1 MDVSTFAITLI
12 IVSLPVV
19 GFLALGAWLAERQV
33 GRIRVVDPRGQP
45 LAEVVLRR
53 GRGGE

>member
-19 GFLALGAWLAERQV
+19 GFLALGAWLVERQV
-33 GRIRVVDPRGQP
+33 GRVRVVDQRGRP
-45 LAEVVLRR
+45 LAEVVLSR